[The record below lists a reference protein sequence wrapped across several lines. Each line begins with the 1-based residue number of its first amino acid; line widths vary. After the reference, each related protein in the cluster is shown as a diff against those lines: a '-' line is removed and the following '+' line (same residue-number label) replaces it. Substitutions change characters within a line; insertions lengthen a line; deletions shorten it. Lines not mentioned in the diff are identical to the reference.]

1 MADPIWRL
9 DAHVIADRVRSGE
22 RSAKEV
28 LETFVQRIEEHNEA
42 LASFVHLDID
52 GARARAAEIDSAVAS
67 GDDPGP
73 LAGVPIGIKDLEHV
87 AGMPTTRGSVPYKD
101 YVAGHDGVQTE
112 RLRSAGA
119 VIVGKTHSPEFG
131 STAFTRTF
139 LNGTARNPWNLER
152 TPGGSSGGSSSAVAA
167 ALLPI
172 ASASDGG
179 GSIRIPA
186 AYTGLVGAKATF
198 GRIPMGDSA
207 DSSNTSVLGCV
218 SRSVRD
224 TARYWDCVVGS
235 HERDALSLPHPGFS
249 YEAVLDETPTGLRV
263 AWSQDLGYGACAKEV
278 ADIARAAAERLVEAT
293 SMKWVDRLIELK
305 DMSAGWALLGAPG
318 TWLNVRDFWPERRE
332 DFTPAVRAG
341 VQMSEERFNVQE
353 IARAIERRNENN
365 HRLAEVFEDV
375 DIILTPTTATTAFRA
390 EGPMP
395 SKIDGRDVRLMHTI
409 TFTYPFNVSM
419 HPGVSVP
426 CGFDSE
432 GLPVGLQ
439 IVTRRHDD
447 HVALQ
452 LAAAFEKV
460 QPWPKIATA
469 FDQ

>member
-1 MADPIWRL
+1 MAEPIWRL
-9 DAHVIADRVRSGE
+9 DAHAIADLVRGGE
-22 RSAKEV
+22 LSAKEV
-28 LETFVQRIEEHNEA
+28 LETFAERIEEHNET
-42 LASFVHLDID
+42 LVSFVHLDLD

-67 GDDPGP
+67 GEDPGP
-73 LAGVPIGIKDLEHV
+73 LAGVPVGIKDLENV
-87 AGMPTTRGSVPYKD
+87 AGMPTTKGSVPYKD
-101 YVAGHDGVQTE
+101 NIATRDAVQTQ
-112 RLRSAGA
+112 RLRNAGA

-131 STAFTRTF
+131 STAYTRTF

-167 ALLPI
+167 ALIPI
-172 ASASDGG
+172 GSASDGG

-186 AYTGLVGAKATF
+186 SYTGLVGAKCTF
-198 GRIPMGDSA
+198 GRIPTGDA
-207 DSSNTSVLGCV
+207 PDSSYTSVAGCV

-235 HERDALSLPHPGFS
+235 HERDAHSLPHPGFS
-249 YEAVLDETPTGLRV
+249 YESVLDNTPTGLR
-263 AWSQDLGYGACAKEV
+263 ATWSQDLGYGACGEEV
-278 ADIARAAAERLVEAT
+278 AGIARAAAERLVEAANLT
-293 SMKWVDRLIELK
+293 LVDRPVELK

-318 TWLNVRDFWPERRE
+318 TWLNVKDYWPDRAE

-341 VQMSEERFNVQE
+341 VTMSEGRYNVRE
-353 IARAIERRNENN
+353 IARAIERRHQNN
-365 HRLAEVFEDV
+365 QRLAEIFEDV

-409 TFTYPFNVSM
+409 TFTYPFNVSL

-439 IVTRRHDD
+439 IVTRRLDD

-469 FDQ
+469 FDA

>member
-1 MADPIWRL
+1 MAEPIWSL
-9 DAHVIADRVRSGE
+9 DANEIAELVRGGE
-22 RSAKEV
+22 LSAKEV
-28 LETFVQRIEEHNEA
+28 LESFAERIEEHNDT
-42 LASFVHLDID
+42 LVSFVHLDLD

-67 GDDPGP
+67 GEDPGP
-73 LAGVPIGIKDLEHV
+73 LAGVPIGIKDLENV
-87 AGMPTTRGSVPYKD
+87 AGMPTTKGSVPYKD
-101 YVAGHDGVQTE
+101 NIAARDGVQTE
-112 RLRSAGA
+112 RLRKAGA

-131 STAFTRTF
+131 STAYTRTF

-167 ALLPI
+167 ALIPI
-172 ASASDGG
+172 GSASDGG

-186 AYTGLVGAKATF
+186 SYTGLVGAKATF
-198 GRIPMGDSA
+198 GRIPMGDGA

-235 HERDALSLPHPGFS
+235 HERDQLSLPHPGFS

-263 AWSQDLGYGACAKEV
+263 TWSQDLGYGTCAKEV
-278 ADIARAAAERLVEAT
+278 AGIARTAAERLVEAANL
-293 SMKWVDRLIELK
+293 KWVDRPVELK
-305 DMSAGWALLGAPG
+305 DMSAAWALLGAPG
-318 TWLNVRDFWPERRE
+318 TWLNVRDFWPDRAE

-341 VQMSEERFNVQE
+341 VTMSDERFNVRE
-353 IARAIERRNENN
+353 IARAIERRHQNN
-365 HRLAEVFEDV
+365 QRLAEVFEDV

-426 CGFDSE
+426 CGFDAE

-447 HVALQ
+447 HIALQ
-452 LAAAFEKV
+452 LAAAFEKA

-469 FDQ
+469 FNA